1 MSGKAR
7 DLLSWKVL
15 DALPAALYTTDPDGQ
30 ITYFNQAA
38 VELAGR
44 TPQLGEKWCVTWR
57 LHTPDGQPL
66 PHDQCPMAVALK
78 ERRAVR
84 GAEAVAERPD
94 GTRIPFLPYPT
105 PLFDDDGNMLGAL
118 NMLVD
123 ISSIRITEHA
133 LARRLEEQAAL
144 YRFTDRLYRAE
155 SLKQIF
161 EAALDAIAEALQVT
175 RSSILLLDKSGVMR
189 FAASRGLSEGY
200 RAAVEGHS
208 PWTAE
213 ETDPAP
219 ICVSDIA
226 ETDESDA
233 LKATVKAEGITG
245 LAFIPLLSGGRLVGK
260 FMTYYDRRHDFAP
273 TEIDLALTIARQLG
287 FGIERKR
294 AEEDRRMADEQRTLL
309 INELNH
315 RVKNTLATVQA
326 IASQTFGGDD
336 MVNHSKHAFE
346 SRLIALSNAHSVLTE
361 RSWESAE
368 LRQIVEQALLPHAG
382 ADRFRIDGPEIH
394 LTSRAAVAIAMG
406 IHELATNAVKYGS
419 LSSSEGIVAV
429 EWALEGPDRML
440 KLVWR
445 ESGGPKVS
453 TPNRRGFGSL
463 LIERS
468 LAHDLA
474 GEAEIKYAPEG
485 VVCVFTGRRAT
496 VGYES
501 RQR

>member
-1 MSGKAR
+1 M
-7 DLLSWKVL
+7 L
-15 DALPAALYTTDPDGQ
+15 TD
-30 ITYFNQAA
+30 
-38 VELAGR
+38 
-44 TPQLGEKWCVTWR
+44 
-57 LHTPDGQPL
+57 
-66 PHDQCPMAVALK
+66 
-78 ERRAVR
+78 
-84 GAEAVAERPD
+84 
-94 GTRIPFLPYPT
+94 
-105 PLFDDDGNMLGAL
+105 
-118 NMLVD
+118 
-123 ISSIRITEHA
+123 
-133 LARRLEEQAAL
+133 
-144 YRFTDRLYRAE
+144 
-155 SLKQIF
+155 
-161 EAALDAIAEALQVT
+161 
-175 RSSILLLDKSGVMR
+175 
-189 FAASRGLSEGY
+189 
-200 RAAVEGHS
+200 
-208 PWTAE
+208 
-213 ETDPAP
+213 
-219 ICVSDIA
+219 
-226 ETDESDA
+226 
-233 LKATVKAEGITG
+233 
-245 LAFIPLLSGGRLVGK
+245 
-260 FMTYYDRRHDFAP
+260 
-273 TEIDLALTIARQLG
+273 
-287 FGIERKR
+287 
-294 AEEDRRMADEQRTLL
+294 
-309 INELNH
+309 
-315 RVKNTLATVQA
+315 
-326 IASQTFGGDD
+326 
-336 MVNHSKHAFE
+336 
-346 SRLIALSNAHSVLTE
+346 